1 MEVERGMV
9 IEVGNIVSV
18 RNLGWR
24 QMLRLMRA
32 SISVCVLVVVVV
44 VAGLV
49 FFRERSLLV
58 MEVEFSVVGFW
69 LMGGG
74 ILSIYY
80 TNIISWPNVKF
91 LLVYFFHM
99 GISETPCQITTYC
112 CYWFKQNVFSFL
124 LVYACNL
131 SQVSVSEGSIHI
143 CRIYGDVWN
152 ACRRC
157 CNKTWRSLS
166 KCCSLQIQ

>member
-9 IEVGNIVSV
+9 IEVGNMVSV

-32 SISVCVLVVVVV
+32 SISVCVLVVVV

-80 TNIISWPNVKF
+80 TNIIS
-91 LLVYFFHM
+91 
-99 GISETPCQITTYC
+99 
-112 CYWFKQNVFSFL
+112 
-124 LVYACNL
+124 
-131 SQVSVSEGSIHI
+131 
-143 CRIYGDVWN
+143 
-152 ACRRC
+152 
-157 CNKTWRSLS
+157 
-166 KCCSLQIQ
+166 

>member
-9 IEVGNIVSV
+9 IEVGNMVSV

-80 TNIISWPNVKF
+80 INIIS
-91 LLVYFFHM
+91 
-99 GISETPCQITTYC
+99 
-112 CYWFKQNVFSFL
+112 
-124 LVYACNL
+124 
-131 SQVSVSEGSIHI
+131 
-143 CRIYGDVWN
+143 
-152 ACRRC
+152 
-157 CNKTWRSLS
+157 
-166 KCCSLQIQ
+166 

>member
-9 IEVGNIVSV
+9 IEVGNMVSV

-32 SISVCVLVVVVV
+32 SKSVCMLVVVV

-80 TNIISWPNVKF
+80 TNIIS
-91 LLVYFFHM
+91 
-99 GISETPCQITTYC
+99 
-112 CYWFKQNVFSFL
+112 
-124 LVYACNL
+124 
-131 SQVSVSEGSIHI
+131 
-143 CRIYGDVWN
+143 
-152 ACRRC
+152 
-157 CNKTWRSLS
+157 
-166 KCCSLQIQ
+166 